1 VSVRLTVEAVERHVP
16 SSVRIEVLDLM
27 SDLESLD
34 AAADATTEAG
44 R

>member
-1 VSVRLTVEAVERHVP
+1 VERHVP
-16 SSVRIEVLDLM
+16 SWVRVEVLDLM

-34 AAADATTEAG
+34 VDSAPDDAAGTDATTEAG